1 MPKRLVVLLMLL
13 CVSACGHTG
22 TEHARFVDAVRGGDM
37 ETAYRLTR
45 DDDFYT
51 DSASLNARWFEL
63 GSYHY
68 LNGEYCQALRYFDQA
83 RERAKEL
90 YTKSLSRSFAA
101 QFAGDGLI
109 PYAGEKYEQS
119 MLRFYQSLTHY
130 LLSKRGYCE
139 AYETEEDGEKKL
151 VEKRDFDAAEKRLH
165 FNAAR
170 ASILDWNSLLTTFTR
185 ESDDKDEFHQDM
197 LAKTWGA
204 EMHDIYGSNGDR
216 QIARQLYRDVP
227 KLLESDYAGA
237 PSLQSENGEK
247 LKAYAKAKGA
257 DLYAG
262 DAKKE
267 NVRFV
272 VKVGLIAPKKAEKV
286 DFTIPLSAFL
296 ASGSGND
303 FVSCLG
309 MILPGQRISFEIASV
324 PEPAKVADYRLTVAN
339 AAGKRVADAP
349 LVLTAPVSETAYKE
363 FKRKRAKLISTRGAR
378 LTGKYVSAA
387 VAACSFYNKDNA
399 LSMLMAYG
407 AFAGS
412 LRLIESS
419 EYADTRY
426 WGLLPNAVLQ
436 LSLRLKKG
444 DYTGEVVSGGKTVKT
459 FSFTVDDSRAVLV
472 DLNIPDA

>member
-1 MPKRLVVLLMLL
+1 
-13 CVSACGHTG
+13 
-22 TEHARFVDAVRGGDM
+22 
-37 ETAYRLTR
+37 
-45 DDDFYT
+45 
-51 DSASLNARWFEL
+51 
-63 GSYHY
+63 
-68 LNGEYCQALRYFDQA
+68 
-83 RERAKEL
+83 
-90 YTKSLSRSFAA
+90 
-101 QFAGDGLI
+101 
-109 PYAGEKYEQS
+109 
-119 MLRFYQSLTHY
+119 
-130 LLSKRGYCE
+130 
-139 AYETEEDGEKKL
+139 
-151 VEKRDFDAAEKRLH
+151 
-165 FNAAR
+165 
-170 ASILDWNSLLTTFTR
+170 
-185 ESDDKDEFHQDM
+185 M

-363 FKRKRAKLISTRGAR
+363 FKRKRAGLISARGAR

>member
-1 MPKRLVVLLMLL
+1 MLKHLIVLLMLL

-22 TEHARFVDAVRGGDM
+22 TEHARFVDAVRAGDM
-37 ETAYRLTR
+37 QTAYRLTR

-51 DSASLNARWFEL
+51 DKASLNARWFEL

-68 LNGEYCQALRYFDQA
+68 LNGEYCQSLHYFDQA
-83 RERAKEL
+83 KERAKEL

-130 LLSKRGYCE
+130 LLSKQGYCE
-139 AYETEEDGEKKL
+139 AYEIEENGVKKQI
-151 VEKRDFDAAEKRLH
+151 ERRDFDAAEKRMH

-170 ASILDWNSLLTTFTR
+170 ASILDWNSLLTTFTL
-185 ESDDKDEFHQDM
+185 ESDDKNEFHQDM

-227 KLLESDYAGA
+227 KLLESDYADA
-237 PSLQSENGEK
+237 PSLQSENGER
-247 LKAYAKAKGA
+247 LKAYAKTKGA
-257 DLYAG
+257 DLYA
-262 DAKKE
+262 DNTKKS
-267 NVRFV
+267 NARFV
-272 VKVGLIAPKKAEKV
+272 VKVGLITPKKAERV
-286 DFTIPLSAFL
+286 DFVIPLSAFL

-309 MILPGQRISFEIASV
+309 MILPGQRISFEIPSV
-324 PEPAKVADYRLTVAN
+324 PEPAKIGDYRLIVAN
-339 AAGKRVADAP
+339 GEGENVADEP

-387 VAACSFYNKDNA
+387 VAACSLYNKDDA
-399 LSMLMAYG
+399 LSFLMAYG

-412 LRLIESS
+412 VKLIEST

-436 LSLRLKKG
+436 QSVRLKKG
-444 DYTGEVVSGGKTVKT
+444 DYTGKIVSGDKTVKT